1 MDKHNQIFVIYL
13 VFRNLKTVPWVCFL
27 LSNHHLWLDANL
39 TPLTKGEREHAVD
52 HLAYTNEGDLLLY
65 NGLDHR
71 FGQSASKMLRFR
83 LDSRFRGNDKQLQS
97 QRFFRHSRESGN
109 PE

>member
-1 MDKHNQIFVIYL
+1 MPMRRC
-13 VFRNLKTVPWVCFL
+13 VFSGVEYSKVFECHPSGADV
-27 LSNHHLWLDANL
+27 
-39 TPLTKGEREHAVD
+39 REHERDFVAQ
-52 HLAYTNEGDLLLY
+52 HFM
-65 NGLDHR
+65 GLDHR

-83 LDSRFRGNDKQLQS
+83 LDSRFRGNDKRLQS

>member
-1 MDKHNQIFVIYL
+1 M
-13 VFRNLKTVPWVCFL
+13 KTL
-27 LSNHHLWLDANL
+27 N
-39 TPLTKGEREHAVD
+39 ERTSCLQMRVTQHRR
-52 HLAYTNEGDLLLY
+52 DLLERAATLTGRSLTQFVLDSAE
-65 NGLDHR
+65 GLDHR

-83 LDSRFRGNDKQLQS
+83 LDSRFRGNDKRLQS

>member
-1 MDKHNQIFVIYL
+1 MEHMNWFGPIFLIT
-13 VFRNLKTVPWVCFL
+13 RTAKTPFEKDGNRLENGNAMPVSTWRQKKGL
-27 LSNHHLWLDANL
+27 LIWPNHSI
-39 TPLTKGEREHAVD
+39 
-52 HLAYTNEGDLLLY
+52 
-65 NGLDHR
+65 GLDHR